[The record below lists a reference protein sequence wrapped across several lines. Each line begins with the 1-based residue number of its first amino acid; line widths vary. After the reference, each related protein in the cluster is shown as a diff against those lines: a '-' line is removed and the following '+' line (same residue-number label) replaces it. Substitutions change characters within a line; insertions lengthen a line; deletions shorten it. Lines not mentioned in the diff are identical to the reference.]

1 MENPHILVET
11 RINGLHFAAD
21 NSARMTFQ
29 PFRVID
35 FGTNQKCVCNFLL
48 VCYSNLGP
56 TLPVFVFVTPP

>member
-29 PFRVID
+29 PFRVIQGHW
-35 FGTNQKCVCNFLL
+35 FWYKSKVCMQLL
-48 VCYSNLGP
+48 ISL
-56 TLPVFVFVTPP
+56 LQ